1 MRFLFDRLCSPSK
14 RGKNHFYSSIKEL
27 RTAIETEL
35 QRILSQRSYFYGLD
49 SVTAALPDSV
59 LNYGLR
65 SIVDVDDNHESLA
78 GYASEV
84 EKVIALYEPRLRDCR
99 VLVTENEDRVGKKV
113 FLISGK
119 IGFNHQDY
127 DFGVSVPITG

>member
-49 SVTAALPDSV
+49 SISAALPDSV

>member
-14 RGKNHFYSSIKEL
+14 RGKNHYYSSIKEL

-35 QRILSQRSYFYGLD
+35 QRILSQRSYFYGMD
-49 SVTAALPDSV
+49 SITAALPDSV

>member
-14 RGKNHFYSSIKEL
+14 RGKNHYYSSIKEL

-49 SVTAALPDSV
+49 SFTAALPDSV

>member
-14 RGKNHFYSSIKEL
+14 RGKKFFFGSIKEL

-35 QRILSQRSYFYGLD
+35 QRILSQRSYFYGMD
-49 SVTAALPDSV
+49 SITAALPDSV

-78 GYASEV
+78 AYALEV
-84 EKVIALYEPRLRDCR
+84 EKVIALYEPRLKDCR
-99 VLVTENEDRVGKKV
+99 VLVADNEDRVGKKV
-113 FLISGK
+113 FMISGK
-119 IGFNHQDY
+119 IDFNHQDH
-127 DFGVSVPITG
+127 DFGVFLPITG

>member
-14 RGKNHFYSSIKEL
+14 RGKKLFFSSIKEL

-35 QRILSQRSYFYGLD
+35 QRILSQRSYFYGMD
-49 SVTAALPDSV
+49 SITAALPDSV

-78 GYASEV
+78 AYASEV
-84 EKVIALYEPRLRDCR
+84 EKVIALYEPRLKDCR
-99 VLVTENEDRVGKKV
+99 VLVTEHEDRVGKKF

-119 IGFNHQDY
+119 IDFNHQDH
-127 DFGVSVPITG
+127 DFGVSLPITG

>member
-14 RGKNHFYSSIKEL
+14 RGKNHYYSSIKEL

-49 SVTAALPDSV
+49 SITAALPDSV

>member
-14 RGKNHFYSSIKEL
+14 RGKNHYYSGIKEL
-27 RTAIETEL
+27 RAAIETEL

-49 SVTAALPDSV
+49 SITAALPDSV

-119 IGFNHQDY
+119 IDFNQEDH
-127 DFGVSVPITG
+127 DFGVSVPVTG

>member
-14 RGKNHFYSSIKEL
+14 RGKNHYYSSIKEL

-35 QRILSQRSYFYGLD
+35 QRILSQRSYFYGMD
-49 SVTAALPDSV
+49 SITAALPDSV

-65 SIVDVDDNHESLA
+65 SIVDVDDNHESLLA
-78 GYASEV
+78 YASEV
-84 EKVIALYEPRLRDCR
+84 EKVIALYEPRLKDCR

>member
-14 RGKNHFYSSIKEL
+14 RGKKLFFRSIKDL

-65 SIVDVDDNHESLA
+65 SIVDVDDNHESLLA
-78 GYASEV
+78 YASEV
-84 EKVIALYEPRLRDCR
+84 EKVIALYEPRLKDCR

-119 IGFNHQDY
+119 IGFNHQDHE
-127 DFGVSVPITG
+127 FGVSVPITG

>member
-49 SVTAALPDSV
+49 SITAALPDSV

>member
-14 RGKNHFYSSIKEL
+14 RGKKLFFSSIKEL

-35 QRILSQRSYFYGLD
+35 QRILSQRSYFDGMD
-49 SVTAALPDSV
+49 SITAALPDSV

-78 GYASEV
+78 AYASEV
-84 EKVIALYEPRLRDCR
+84 EKVIALYEPRLKDCR
-99 VLVTENEDRVGKKV
+99 VLVTEHEDRVGKKV

-119 IGFNHQDY
+119 IDFNHQDH

>member
-14 RGKNHFYSSIKEL
+14 RGKNHYYSSIKEL

-35 QRILSQRSYFYGLD
+35 QRILSQRSYFYGMD
-49 SVTAALPDSV
+49 SITAALPDSV

-65 SIVDVDDNHESLA
+65 SIVDVHDNHESLA
-78 GYASEV
+78 AYASEV
-84 EKVIALYEPRLRDCR
+84 EKVIALYEPRLKDCR

>member
-99 VLVTENEDRVGKKV
+99 VLVTENEVRVGKKV

>member
-1 MRFLFDRLCSPSK
+1 MRFLFDRLCSPST
-14 RGKNHFYSSIKEL
+14 RGKNHYYSSIKEL

-49 SVTAALPDSV
+49 SITAALPDSV

-65 SIVDVDDNHESLA
+65 SIVDVDDNHESLLA
-78 GYASEV
+78 YASEV
-84 EKVIALYEPRLRDCR
+84 EKVIALYEPRLKDCR

-119 IGFNHQDY
+119 IGFNHQDHE
-127 DFGVSVPITG
+127 FGVSVPITG